1 MKESD
6 EYRLGR
12 SAALRGES
20 MAKYQ
25 SLTARMNPK
34 KRAAFV
40 QGYFDGQKQKE
51 FTSKKVS
58 WQLETASGEPVTV
71 YLCQRTGEGFSS
83 PLFRPNGEMFVG
95 IETDSGFWVAEA
107 PVDDTEVEELKEMA
121 VRQLCET

>member
-34 KRAAFV
+34 REQPSCRATSMGKNKRN
-40 QGYFDGQKQKE
+40 
-51 FTSKKVS
+51 SH
-58 WQLETASGEPVTV
+58 
-71 YLCQRTGEGFSS
+71 QRNQS
-83 PLFRPNGEMFVG
+83 
-95 IETDSGFWVAEA
+95 
-107 PVDDTEVEELKEMA
+107 ELA
-121 VRQLCET
+121 T

>member
-1 MKESD
+1 M
-6 EYRLGR
+6 
-12 SAALRGES
+12 
-20 MAKYQ
+20 
-25 SLTARMNPK
+25 
-34 KRAAFV
+34 
-40 QGYFDGQKQKE
+40 
-51 FTSKKVS
+51 S

-83 PLFRPNGEMFVG
+83 TLFRPNGEMFVG

>member
-34 KRAAFV
+34 KRACRA
-40 QGYFDGQKQKE
+40 
-51 FTSKKVS
+51 TSMGKNKRNS
-58 WQLETASGEPVTV
+58 H
-71 YLCQRTGEGFSS
+71 QRNQS
-83 PLFRPNGEMFVG
+83 
-95 IETDSGFWVAEA
+95 
-107 PVDDTEVEELKEMA
+107 ELA
-121 VRQLCET
+121 T

>member
-40 QGYFDGQKQKE
+40 YFDGQKQKE
-51 FTSKKVS
+51 FTSKKS
-58 WQLETASGEPVTV
+58 
-71 YLCQRTGEGFSS
+71 
-83 PLFRPNGEMFVG
+83 
-95 IETDSGFWVAEA
+95 
-107 PVDDTEVEELKEMA
+107 K
-121 VRQLCET
+121 

>member
-40 QGYFDGQKQKE
+40 TPMGKNKRN
-51 FTSKKVS
+51 SH
-58 WQLETASGEPVTV
+58 
-71 YLCQRTGEGFSS
+71 QRNQS
-83 PLFRPNGEMFVG
+83 
-95 IETDSGFWVAEA
+95 
-107 PVDDTEVEELKEMA
+107 ELA
-121 VRQLCET
+121 T

>member
-34 KRAAFV
+34 KRAAFI
-40 QGYFDGQKQKE
+40 QGYYDGLRRKDK
-51 FTSKKVS
+51 
-58 WQLETASGEPVTV
+58 
-71 YLCQRTGEGFSS
+71 
-83 PLFRPNGEMFVG
+83 
-95 IETDSGFWVAEA
+95 
-107 PVDDTEVEELKEMA
+107 
-121 VRQLCET
+121 

>member
-34 KRAAFV
+34 KRAAFI
-40 QGYFDGQKQKE
+40 QGSS
-51 FTSKKVS
+51 SKPH
-58 WQLETASGEPVTV
+58 L
-71 YLCQRTGEGFSS
+71 
-83 PLFRPNGEMFVG
+83 
-95 IETDSGFWVAEA
+95 
-107 PVDDTEVEELKEMA
+107 
-121 VRQLCET
+121 

>member
-34 KRAAFV
+34 REQPSFKAI
-40 QGYFDGQKQKE
+40 
-51 FTSKKVS
+51 T
-58 WQLETASGEPVTV
+58 
-71 YLCQRTGEGFSS
+71 
-83 PLFRPNGEMFVG
+83 
-95 IETDSGFWVAEA
+95 TD
-107 PVDDTEVEELKEMA
+107 
-121 VRQLCET
+121 

>member
-40 QGYFDGQKQKE
+40 QGYFDGKKQKE
-51 FTSKKVS
+51 FTSKKS
-58 WQLETASGEPVTV
+58 
-71 YLCQRTGEGFSS
+71 
-83 PLFRPNGEMFVG
+83 
-95 IETDSGFWVAEA
+95 
-107 PVDDTEVEELKEMA
+107 K
-121 VRQLCET
+121 

>member
-34 KRAAFV
+34 KKAAFA
-40 QGYFDGQKQKE
+40 
-51 FTSKKVS
+51 TSMGKNKRNS
-58 WQLETASGEPVTV
+58 H
-71 YLCQRTGEGFSS
+71 QRNQS
-83 PLFRPNGEMFVG
+83 
-95 IETDSGFWVAEA
+95 
-107 PVDDTEVEELKEMA
+107 ELA
-121 VRQLCET
+121 T